1 MQWALLLVLGVS
13 AGVLSGLFG
22 IGGGL
27 LIVPALVILFG
38 FAQQTA
44 TATSLVALLFPV
56 GALAAW
62 TYWQEGKISSLH
74 VLSGCVIAAGMLIGG
89 LIGARVGIAMDPVI
103 ARRTFAV
110 FLALVAVKLW
120 VS

>member
-1 MQWALLLVLGVS
+1 MQWAPFLLLGVF
-13 AGVLSGLFG
+13 AGILSGLFG

-27 LIVPALVILFG
+27 LIVPVLVMLMKFELQM
-38 FAQQTA
+38 AV
-44 TATSLVALLFPV
+44 ATSLVALLFPV